1 MESDAGALS
10 VGEIFVVEHGG
21 DGSIAIRPT
30 PASQLMGTFLLVLI
44 NLFAAFPIGLLL
56 LNLATV
62 TWGAVAILGG
72 SAVAWVL
79 VATFWQAGNQPWTIH
94 ADANQVW
101 MTRRIFGRQTV
112 RRGALDAIFAASGMY
127 WYGKG
132 GSKAEPT
139 YYFVDRSGRVAAGV
153 KAGNYAR
160 ADLDALARYLN
171 VPLKGDFDTD
181 INEQLKRFSPET
193 PRR

>member
-1 MESDAGALS
+1 M
-10 VGEIFVVEHGG
+10 VEQGT
-21 DGSIAIRPT
+21 DGSIVIKPSA
-30 PASQLMGTFLLVLI
+30 AAQLAGPTFLVLG
-44 NLFAAFPIGLLL
+44 NLPAVFPIALLL
-56 LNLATV
+56 LYPSGR
-62 TWGAVAILGG
+62 TWREVAILAGA
-72 SAVAWVL
+72 AVAWVAL
-79 VATFWQAGNQPWTIH
+79 MTLWQAGNQSWTIH

-181 INEQLKRFSPET
+181 INEQLKRFSPEN